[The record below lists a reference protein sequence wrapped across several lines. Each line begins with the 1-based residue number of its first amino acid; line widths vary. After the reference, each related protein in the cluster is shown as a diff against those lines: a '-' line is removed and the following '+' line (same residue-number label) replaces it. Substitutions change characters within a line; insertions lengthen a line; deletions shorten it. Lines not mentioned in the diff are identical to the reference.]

1 MQPPDWN
8 DLRIFLAI
16 ARGGQ
21 IARAA
26 RALGFDA
33 TTIGRRLRKLESD
46 LGQRLFEQTRDG
58 QSLTQAGERL
68 LAQVEAMQAAADAI
82 GEPGGTSGLSGT
94 LRISVSEG
102 FGTGYLSPR
111 IADFAARHPG
121 LTIDLAANSGF
132 LSPSKRETDI
142 AILLARPRAGQVVA
156 SRLTDY
162 TLGFYASADYLTA
175 EGEPRDLAAVGVR
188 TLVGYVPDLLYA
200 PELRYLDGLG
210 EDLTARIRSTSI
222 NAQAQMIRAG
232 AGIGILPRFIGDADP
247 QLRRIVADVAIR
259 RSFWLVT
266 HRDNQRLGRIEAFK
280 HWIAERVAADRTLF
294 TT

>member
-26 RALGFDA
+26 RALALDA
-33 TTIGRRLRKLESD
+33 TTIGRRLRKLEGD

-68 LAQVEAMQAAADAI
+68 LAQVETMQAAAEAI

-175 EGEPRDLAAVGVR
+175 EGEPRDLAAVRAR

-210 EDLTARIRSTSI
+210 EDLSARIRSTSI

-280 HWIAERVAADRTLF
+280 RWIAERVEADRTLF
-294 TT
+294 TS

>member
-26 RALGFDA
+26 RALGVDA
-33 TTIGRRLRKLESD
+33 TTIGRRLRKLERD

-58 QSLTQAGERL
+58 QALTQAGERL

-82 GEPGGTSGLSGT
+82 GEPGGASGLSGT

-102 FGTGYLSPR
+102 FGTWYLSPR
-111 IADFAARHPG
+111 IADFAAQHPG
-121 LTIDLAANSGF
+121 LTLDLAANSGF

-162 TLGFYASADYLTA
+162 ALGFYAAANYLAAT
-175 EGEPRDLAAVGVR
+175 GEPRGLGAVRSR

-200 PELRYLDGLG
+200 PELRYLKGLGDGLVP
-210 EDLTARIRSTSI
+210 RIRSTSI
-222 NAQAQMIRAG
+222 NAQAQAIRAG
-232 AGIGILPRFIGDADP
+232 AGLGILPRFIGDADP
-247 QLRRIVADVAIR
+247 TLRRIVDEVAIR
-259 RSFWLVT
+259 RTFWLVT
-266 HRDNQRLGRIEAFK
+266 HRDNQRLARIEAFK
-280 HWIAERVAADRTLF
+280 RWIGERVVADAALF
-294 TT
+294 AG

>member
-26 RALGFDA
+26 RALGLDA

-58 QSLTQAGERL
+58 QSLTQSGERL

-162 TLGFYASADYLTA
+162 MLGFYASADYLTA
-175 EGEPRDLAAVGVR
+175 EGEPRDLAAVGIR

-247 QLRRIVADVAIR
+247 QLRRIVSDVAIR

-280 HWIAERVAADRTLF
+280 RWIAERVAADRTLF

>member
-26 RALGFDA
+26 RALSLDP
-33 TTIGRRLRKLESD
+33 TTIGRRLRKLEGD

-68 LAQVEAMQAAADAI
+68 LAQVEAMQAAAEAI
-82 GEPGGTSGLSGT
+82 REPGGTSGLSGT

-175 EGEPRDLAAVGVR
+175 EGQPRDLAAVGAC

-210 EDLTARIRSTSI
+210 EALTARIRSTSI
-222 NAQAQMIRAG
+222 NAQAQAIRAG

-266 HRDNQRLGRIEAFK
+266 HRDNQRLSRIEAFK
-280 HWIAERVAADRTLF
+280 RWIAERVEADRTLF
-294 TT
+294 TS

>member
-26 RALGFDA
+26 RALSLDA
-33 TTIGRRLRKLESD
+33 TTIGRRLRKLEAD

-111 IADFAARHPG
+111 ISDFAAQHPG

-132 LSPSKRETDI
+132 LSPSRRETDI

-175 EGEPRDLAAVGVR
+175 EGEPRDLAAVRTR

-200 PELRYLDGLG
+200 PELRYLDGLD
-210 EDLTARIRSTSI
+210 EDLIARIRSTSI

-232 AGIGILPRFIGDADP
+232 AGIGILPRFIGDADA
-247 QLRRIVADVAIR
+247 QLRRIVAGVAIR

-280 HWIAERVAADRTLF
+280 RWIAERVEADRTLF
-294 TT
+294 TG